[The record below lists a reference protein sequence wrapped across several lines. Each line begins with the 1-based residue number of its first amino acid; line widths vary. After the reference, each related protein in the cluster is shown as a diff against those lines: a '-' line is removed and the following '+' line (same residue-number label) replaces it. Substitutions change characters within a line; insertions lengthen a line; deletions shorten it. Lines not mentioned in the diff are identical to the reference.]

1 MMPLASQHWIV
12 RLSDCDWR
20 LAIGSGCV
28 WVITGGGV
36 PITVVASRTP
46 QAITHLNLD
55 TFQLEQIFMFFR
67 ARMVSYCCC
76 SREAFFLL
84 GTSIEAS

>member
-1 MMPLASQHWIV
+1 MTV
-12 RLSDCDWR
+12 WR
-20 LAIGSGCV
+20 LAIGTSNLEVVV

-55 TFQLEQIFMFFR
+55 TFQLEQIFINVF
-67 ARMVSYCCC
+67 
-76 SREAFFLL
+76 
-84 GTSIEAS
+84 